1 MNLVKI
7 ARLASLVFL
16 SSGSTLA
23 AKSTVPSDF
32 KLSLERQACYGFC
45 PMYTVSV
52 DHKGQVTYVGERF
65 VKLKGTYKAQLTPSQ
80 LERLWQ
86 ALERAK
92 LGQYKSEYK
101 TMSVTDN
108 PSAILKVSGIKI
120 GARVGSKTIDHYFG
134 DKTAPESLTRLEN
147 EVDALVG
154 TRKWVGTGIYRE

>member
-7 ARLASLVFL
+7 AGLASLVLL

-23 AKSTVPSDF
+23 AKSKVPSNF

-52 DHKGQVTYVGERF
+52 SSKGLVTYVGERF
-65 VKLKGTYKAQLTPSQ
+65 VKLKGTYEAQLSPSQ

-86 ALERAK
+86 ALERANVY
-92 LGQYKSEYK
+92 QYKSAY
-101 TMSVTDN
+101 TAMSVTDM
-108 PSAILKVSGIKI
+108 PSAILKVSGFK
-120 GARVGSKTIDHYFG
+120 RSKTINHYFG
-134 DKTAPESLTRLEN
+134 DKSAPESLIRLEN